1 MRSPRRKAPSVP
13 ASLQRSASASNRRF
27 SLPENWRRLAIA
39 TTSGSR
45 RAAASE
51 AVSPVALRAPSA
63 TASEEE
69 PNDPFI
75 EDFSN
80 EVMCMSYLYSKL
92 PETGVSPH
100 IGTGGS
106 EPPAKR
112 QNMTFGLPLNM
123 RANCVRTLAAWCLGR
138 GCDHFWVVDVSAYP
152 DYLPAPSFGPNRLR
166 SLFASATTL
175 SQCSSCFGEA
185 TSALPRVKLRSLQA
199 IARWR
204 RSRCITTKAIRR
216 ASIWRDNWSSSDRPM
231 RCRAPSQ

>member
-63 TASEEE
+63 TASEEQ

-80 EVMCMSYLYSKL
+80 EFMCMSYLYSKL

-100 IGTGGS
+100 IGTGGGGHWDGGRRSRSITAWCFGIRILGECRRTEYQSSRCKTKQNPLHRSFLGVCAPQDRTVLRYFCSKDSS
-106 EPPAKR
+106 EPPFSYTVENTQLVHHACHRSQQAKR
-112 QNMTFGLPLNM
+112 GFP
-123 RANCVRTLAAWCLGR
+123 
-138 GCDHFWVVDVSAYP
+138 
-152 DYLPAPSFGPNRLR
+152 
-166 SLFASATTL
+166 
-175 SQCSSCFGEA
+175 
-185 TSALPRVKLRSLQA
+185 
-199 IARWR
+199 
-204 RSRCITTKAIRR
+204 
-216 ASIWRDNWSSSDRPM
+216 
-231 RCRAPSQ
+231 

>member
-69 PNDPFI
+69 EPNDPFI

-100 IGTGGS
+100 IGTGGGRAIR
-106 EPPAKR
+106 PADSI
-112 QNMTFGLPLNM
+112 G
-123 RANCVRTLAAWCLGR
+123 VLGR
-138 GCDHFWVVDVSAYP
+138 KWTA
-152 DYLPAPSFGPNRLR
+152 
-166 SLFASATTL
+166 
-175 SQCSSCFGEA
+175 
-185 TSALPRVKLRSLQA
+185 ALAL
-199 IARWR
+199 
-204 RSRCITTKAIRR
+204 
-216 ASIWRDNWSSSDRPM
+216 
-231 RCRAPSQ
+231 RCRPCPWEAHPCVFRPRGHSSPVRHSGGLLARPPQT